1 MNKPLNITVLG
12 STGSI
17 GVSTLDVI
25 ARHSGRFKVT
35 ALTACKAI
43 DRLYQ
48 QCMKFQP
55 KYAVME
61 NADAAEQLQKRLNKD
76 APHIEVL
83 AGADA
88 IIQVAGLDEVDY
100 IMAAIVGSAGL
111 LPTLEAARKGKRIL
125 LANKEALVMSG
136 ELFMQEV
143 HDNKAGTVTRR

>member
-61 NADAAEQLQKRLNKD
+61 KCRCC
-76 APHIEVL
+76 
-83 AGADA
+83 
-88 IIQVAGLDEVDY
+88 
-100 IMAAIVGSAGL
+100 
-111 LPTLEAARKGKRIL
+111 
-125 LANKEALVMSG
+125 
-136 ELFMQEV
+136 
-143 HDNKAGTVTRR
+143 